1 MRSVRSRPWFQLG
14 TAAEALPRF
23 VRAASVA
30 LLVIVPLIVVP
41 WGTDAYG
48 PVKVVTIY
56 ALAGLAVFGWIESF
70 LATGG
75 PKWRFVNLE
84 LALWTFVLAVLLSSA
99 RSVDARLTL
108 FGAPGRYEGLF
119 AILAYIALF
128 LVGVHFFGSQSGWHT
143 LATASGI
150 AAAATIGYGIG
161 QLFMP
166 PLFAGEA
173 FIREW
178 YAGLGMPR
186 IPSTLGNP
194 VVFGGY
200 LATMIPLLLALA
212 VMHAHRG
219 RVVWLILA
227 SLGYVAAGFTLT
239 RAAWL
244 AIAVSTGIL
253 VVGSQGRQFRRS
265 VAAAVGCA
273 VLVGAVLL
281 MAVVGSHEPVGQRVA
296 SAFDVSTGSSAQ
308 RLYIWERTIT
318 LIRARPWLGWGLET
332 LRQVFPYDRPALVRL
347 FGVRP
352 VIIDKAHND
361 ILQVAVSVGVP
372 GAVAYAAFWIGAISA
387 AVRLWKRADV
397 SARPLATAWLAAVT
411 AYLIQVQFSFSAVS
425 LAPMVWLLAGAAV
438 GWEAEVTVGQSV
450 PAPTATG
457 DIRQGTAAGHPG

>member
-1 MRSVRSRPWFQLG
+1 MRSVRSRTWFQVG

-23 VRAASVA
+23 VRAASIA
-30 LLVIVPLIVVP
+30 LMVIVPVVIVP

-48 PVKVVTIY
+48 PVKAVTTY
-56 ALAGLAVFGWIESF
+56 ALASLAVLAWIESF
-70 LATGG
+70 LTTGG
-75 PKWRFVNLE
+75 PKWRLVRPE
-84 LALWTFVLAVLLSSA
+84 LAMWTFVLAVLLSSA
-99 RSVDARLTL
+99 TSVNAQLSL
-108 FGAPGRYEGLF
+108 LGAPGRYEGLF

-150 AAAATIGYGIG
+150 AAAVTIAYGIG

-186 IPSTLGNP
+186 IPSTLGSP

-212 VMHAHRG
+212 VMPTRRG
-219 RVVWLILA
+219 RVFWLIMA

-253 VVGSQGRQFRRS
+253 VVGPQGRPFRRS
-265 VAAAVGCA
+265 AAAAVGGA

-281 MAVVGSHEPVGQRVA
+281 FAVVGSPEPVGQRVV
-296 SAFDVSTGSSAQ
+296 SSFDVTAGSSAQ
-308 RLYIWERTIT
+308 RLYIWERTIA

-332 LRQVFPYDRPALVRL
+332 LREVFPYDRPALVRV

-352 VIIDKAHND
+352 VIVDKAHND

-372 GAVAYAAFWIGAISA
+372 GAVAYAVFWTGVISA
-387 AVRLWKRADV
+387 AVRLWKRADA
-397 SARPLATAWLAAVT
+397 SARPLAAGWLAAIT

-438 GWEAEVTVGQSV
+438 GWEADLRE
-450 PAPTATG
+450 
-457 DIRQGTAAGHPG
+457 IR